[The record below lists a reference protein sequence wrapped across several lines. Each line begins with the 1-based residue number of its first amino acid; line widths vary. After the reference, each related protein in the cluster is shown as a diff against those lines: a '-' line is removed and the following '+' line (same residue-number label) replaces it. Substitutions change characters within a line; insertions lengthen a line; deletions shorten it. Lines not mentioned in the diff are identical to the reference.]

1 MTIWLTYILLIGG
14 IALQVWN
21 ITVYWSFLKDS
32 SEDVLSSGDS
42 KDSILSRIA
51 LFLLQFF
58 LAGYIFVTFSRKAA
72 LLIGFFFFFG
82 ALFCTIMIR
91 LVIRLTSTV
100 KRRSINVVKAL
111 IKVVEERDSNLNGH
125 SLYVQNV
132 SMAIWRYLPDELQ
145 SGINEVDLNYAAL
158 LHDIGKMGI
167 PESVLNKP
175 GKLDDEEWELMRQ
188 HPRKGVEILRELHSF
203 EKIIPWIEYH
213 HERIDGHGY
222 YGLKADQIPL
232 ASKIIAIADTYSAIT
247 MRRSYKPPKSYEE
260 ASAIIKE
267 VAGTQLDEGLV
278 KVFLTIP
285 KEELAKCV
293 PGNIEVLK
301 QA

>member
-72 LLIGFFFFFG
+72 LLIGVIFFFG

-145 SGINEVDLNYAAL
+145 
-158 LHDIGKMGI
+158 
-167 PESVLNKP
+167 
-175 GKLDDEEWELMRQ
+175 
-188 HPRKGVEILRELHSF
+188 
-203 EKIIPWIEYH
+203 
-213 HERIDGHGY
+213 
-222 YGLKADQIPL
+222 
-232 ASKIIAIADTYSAIT
+232 
-247 MRRSYKPPKSYEE
+247 
-260 ASAIIKE
+260 
-267 VAGTQLDEGLV
+267 
-278 KVFLTIP
+278 
-285 KEELAKCV
+285 
-293 PGNIEVLK
+293 
-301 QA
+301 